1 MAEIKSTIDLIMERT
16 KNLSL
21 SEEEKAAIRFREAE
35 GKVKGWIQRHRDGQA
50 TLRDIRKEY
59 AEERKAFPGAE
70 RIFRA
75 ALLDGVSPT
84 GDSGAVY
91 ELMEKVLKMNADPV
105 RELAGAWREELNGT
119 VRDRLAAGLESLR
132 QRGVSGP
139 AAIPNPNRDK
149 ALLESVRQGTVVF
162 RERLRERFSD

>member
-1 MAEIKSTIDLIMERT
+1 MAILYERSFT
-16 KNLSL
+16 APDGTPWTDAGFRQVLGSM
-21 SEEEKAAIRFREAE
+21 AALVYGNAGHCGSVAE
-35 GKVKGWIQRHRDGQA
+35 
-50 TLRDIRKEY
+50 
-59 AEERKAFPGAE
+59 E

-84 GDSGAVY
+84 GENGAVF

-105 RELAGAWREELNGT
+105 RELAAAWREELNGT
-119 VRDRLAAGLESLR
+119 VRDRLEAGREVLR

-149 ALLESVRQGTVVF
+149 ALLESVRQGTAIF